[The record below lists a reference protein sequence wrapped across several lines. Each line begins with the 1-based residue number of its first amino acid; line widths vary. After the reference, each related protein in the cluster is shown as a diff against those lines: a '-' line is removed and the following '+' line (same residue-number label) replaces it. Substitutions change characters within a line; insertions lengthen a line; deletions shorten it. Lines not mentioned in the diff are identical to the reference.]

1 MEAPLV
7 TVVIPIYNVI
17 KYLDRCMQSVVNQSY
32 GHLDIIMVDDGSTDG
47 CYELCDNWKAKDKR
61 IRVIHKKNEG
71 LGLARNTGIKNAYG
85 SYICF
90 FDSDD
95 YIRLDAIE
103 TAVASAITNDSEIV
117 IWGWGG
123 YGMMSFT
130 LLAFLVLK
138 KVAFAVKKS
147 RAIFYL
153 T

>member
-7 TVVIPIYNVI
+7 TVVIPIYNVV

-32 GHLDIIMVDDGSTDG
+32 GNLEIIMVDDGSTDG
-47 CYELCDNWKAKDKR
+47 CYDLCDDWQTKDRR
-61 IRVIHKKNEG
+61 IRVIHKKNAG
-71 LGLARNTGIKNAYG
+71 LGMARNTGIENARG

-103 TAVASAITNDSEIV
+103 TAVNSAITNNSEIV

-123 YGMMSFT
+123 YATMRFT
-130 LLAFLVLK
+130 PHAFHVLK
-138 KVAFAVKKS
+138 NAAFAVRKS
-147 RAIFYL
+147 RAIYYR